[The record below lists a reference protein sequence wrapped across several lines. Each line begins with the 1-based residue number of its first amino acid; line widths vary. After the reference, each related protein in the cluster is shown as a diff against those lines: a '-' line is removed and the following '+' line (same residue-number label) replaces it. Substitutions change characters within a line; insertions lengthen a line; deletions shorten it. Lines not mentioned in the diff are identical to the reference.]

1 MKKQLFVLAT
11 SALLMLGAC
20 STHRQCNQTRCDKHQ
35 QKEQAMRETPA
46 YFAFD
51 SSVLTMEDRDNLDEI
66 AKRLMDN
73 PKEKVKI
80 CGFTDIT
87 GPKAYNQELS
97 VRRAESAAKYLEWKG
112 IAADRITTKG
122 YGATHFAE
130 QNTTASGRA
139 KNRRIEVSFM

>member
-1 MKKQLFVLAT
+1 MKKQLFVLTA
-11 SALLMLGAC
+11 SALLALGAC
-20 STHRQCNQTRCDKHQ
+20 STHRHCDPMNCNKCQ
-35 QKEQAMRETPA
+35 QEQAMRETPA

-51 SSVLTMEDRDNLDEI
+51 SSVLTMEDRDNLDAI

-87 GPKAYNQELS
+87 GPKAYNKELS
-97 VRRAESAAKYLEWKG
+97 VKRAESAAKYLEWKG
-112 IAADRITTKG
+112 ISADRITTKG
-122 YGATHFAE
+122 YGASHFAE

-139 KNRRIEVSFM
+139 KNRRIEVEFM